1 MRPWDRLKY
10 LQGNMA
16 EVVKRMIRT
25 ESDVGRFRLEK
36 HFYQARVEL
45 IQDNL
50 ATLKTGHYVVS
61 MTEYKLIM
69 RDYYYNRGHYC
80 EALVDL
86 MRSENELET
95 LRSQLAKIE
104 AEMDS
109 LIKEI
114 ESNVVVLPFKRQ
126 NEQE

>member
-1 MRPWDRLKY
+1 MKPWDRLKY
-10 LQGNMA
+10 LKGNLA
-16 EVVKRMIRT
+16 EVVKKMVRT
-25 ESDVGRFRLEK
+25 EADVGRFRLER
-36 HFYQARVEL
+36 HFYQARVEI

-50 ATLKTGHYVVS
+50 ETLRSGNYVVS

-86 MRSENELET
+86 MRVENELET
-95 LRSQLAKIE
+95 LKAQCIRIE
-104 AEMDS
+104 AEMDD

-114 ESNVVVLPFKRQ
+114 ENSVVVLPFKRP